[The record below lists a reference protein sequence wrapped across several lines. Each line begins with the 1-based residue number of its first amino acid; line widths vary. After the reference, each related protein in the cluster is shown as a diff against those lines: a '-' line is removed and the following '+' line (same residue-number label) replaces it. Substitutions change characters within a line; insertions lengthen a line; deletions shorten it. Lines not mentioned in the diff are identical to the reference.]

1 MVAPYA
7 RDALVCDLAPA
18 LSHRGMDLQAK
29 QAWLD
34 TWEGHIDR
42 ESRYFSVVSGDL
54 GLLPQLLQSQRNSQ
68 GGPTDQ
74 LSGCVQRCALHREG
88 CPADRP
94 RARVRA
100 PFAWMD
106 SLRPASDLKP

>member
-88 CPADRP
+88 VPGGPSTSTSPCPFCMDGQLA
-94 RARVRA
+94 AR
-100 PFAWMD
+100 
-106 SLRPASDLKP
+106 L